1 MAFNPFF
8 DLDPND
14 RKQAITQLG
23 GANPE
28 DLSGI
33 GNKLKTTSRLTKGLV
48 EVLRRKN
55 ANVKSD
61 YDRIREL
68 DTRIKRVIPIIPGM
82 GGVAGS
88 LYGAPKP
95 PVPSTPATGGLP
107 GRLPKMPRPARRSP
121 KPDPKPVPQT
131 QPDFSNIREIIQKLI
146 EFGYTIEQIRR
157 ILGELGE
164 GFGTPVAAAPLAL
177 DDVASAELPGKR
189 RSPSAPGVM
198 PRPEPISVP
207 GLTEEQTKLSI
218 QGERA
223 LAKGTNPDF
232 LANAYK
238 VLNEYFQ
245 KSGGASGS
253 VPTPDGGILT
263 VSRGG
268 LFNPRPIFNY
278 KPGRQWVAAQRQTA
292 EIAKYAPLFQSVIDI
307 MGSVAGITSK
317 GKSTNALA
325 ATALTKPTAVRPLP
339 ETYLKTPQPQVRP
352 DQRPPVVQP
361 GSTTVG
367 PRLGGATRQP
377 TRLRPIPNI
386 FRTDITAEDI
396 RIIRQ
401 LEDASLT
408 AQFEQFLRG
417 GFSVEQARRDFET
430 TVSPARPRTPS
441 KSGPRSL
448 TPQQIERLQARG
460 NEYLQRRIKINNYFG
475 KSGLKPDDPEALPLI
490 QTLEAYVNP
499 SKVVNLPQ
507 GSIGFFANLQN
518 FDVRARFIEYLM
530 LANPPKGKSVNL
542 NFINKILRSSGL
554 SGKPPTQV
562 DDSTTRFFL
571 NFFKMEGINPKPFF
585 DQLRRRGLIDTE
597 TIRKYLPRVEKES
610 ADPTRKTVPIDPRN
624 IRSAQEVSFESLNID
639 TSRET
644 DIYIVLTG
652 PKPVAV

>member
-1 MAFNPFF
+1 MGALISFLFPPSHSFYGIDEYGHDDYPDETCIPHQGYF
-8 DLDPND
+8 AND
-14 RKQAITQLG
+14 VILIH
-23 GANPE
+23 P
-28 DLSGI
+28 SI
-33 GNKLKTTSRLTKGLV
+33 PRLTWL
-48 EVLRRKN
+48 
-55 ANVKSD
+55 NVVAESD
-61 YDRIREL
+61 
-68 DTRIKRVIPIIPGM
+68 
-82 GGVAGS
+82 
-88 LYGAPKP
+88 
-95 PVPSTPATGGLP
+95 
-107 GRLPKMPRPARRSP
+107 
-121 KPDPKPVPQT
+121 
-131 QPDFSNIREIIQKLI
+131 
-146 EFGYTIEQIRR
+146 
-157 ILGELGE
+157 
-164 GFGTPVAAAPLAL
+164 
-177 DDVASAELPGKR
+177 
-189 RSPSAPGVM
+189 
-198 PRPEPISVP
+198 
-207 GLTEEQTKLSI
+207 
-218 QGERA
+218 
-223 LAKGTNPDF
+223 
-232 LANAYK
+232 
-238 VLNEYFQ
+238 
-245 KSGGASGS
+245 
-253 VPTPDGGILT
+253 
-263 VSRGG
+263 
-268 LFNPRPIFNY
+268 
-278 KPGRQWVAAQRQTA
+278 
-292 EIAKYAPLFQSVIDI
+292 
-307 MGSVAGITSK
+307 
-317 GKSTNALA
+317 
-325 ATALTKPTAVRPLP
+325 PLP
-339 ETYLKTPQPQVRP
+339 ESYLPKPKPQVRP

-361 GSTTVG
+361 GSTTLG

-417 GFSVEQARRDFET
+417 GFSVEQARRDFEA

-448 TPQQIERLQARG
+448 TPQQVERLQGRA

-530 LANPPKGKSVNL
+530 LANPPRGKSVNL